1 MLITVNTSLQS
12 VKRVHCERAHPK
24 PCVLSILSS
33 YVWFVSCLCDS
44 GGVSPDERGLVWRF
58 LFGMYPCSSTAL
70 ERPLLLEQ
78 MAVRYQVMKRKWQQL
93 LPGAVRLR
101 LNGTDGKLYSW
112 AEQTLLICNGCPLS
126 ALTTCNKM
134 FGLDIENLWYICN
147 WQVVALLNHK

>member
-1 MLITVNTSLQS
+1 MKKLQYKKLDLRWYNCKHIVKS

-33 YVWFVSCLCDS
+33 CVLFVSCLCDS

-93 LPGAVRLR
+93 LPGAVRMH

-112 AEQTLLICNGCPLS
+112 AEQTLLLCNCCLLS
-126 ALTTCNKM
+126 ALTNCNKM
-134 FGLDIENLWYICN
+134 IGLDIENL
-147 WQVVALLNHK
+147 